1 MAIPAMNTMHKLT
14 SEQVQSHQS
23 RDNYSN
29 ILSSMR
35 FLENLNLRDSASCPV
50 ISKMPQADIICS
62 KMCVNV
68 KFVSLFLF
76 QI

>member
-1 MAIPAMNTMHKLT
+1 MAIPAMNTKHKPA
-14 SEQVQSHQS
+14 SDQVQVHQS

-29 ILSSMR
+29 ILSLIG
-35 FLENLNLRDSASCPV
+35 FLENLNHGDSASCPV